1 MPKNT
6 YEYDAKSIAE
16 DASVNYIKNSVI
28 PDSKE
33 AHRYNLDD
41 SDSQIASHLDSH
53 IEETDCAMFP
63 VWFLSYRKKDRVAY
77 ATINCRRLTCIYRKI
92 YYRFAFAYNS
102 YIFVFE
108 HIFYISPN
116 YNINACCVYST
127 YFYDSLRNRIKGN
140 QKA

>member
-1 MPKNT
+1 MNTFTPSFLSGFYADTADVPKNT

-16 DASVNYIKNSVI
+16 DASVDYIKNSVI

-63 VWFLSYRKKDRVAY
+63 VWFLSYRKK
-77 ATINCRRLTCIYRKI
+77 TEL
-92 YYRFAFAYNS
+92 
-102 YIFVFE
+102 
-108 HIFYISPN
+108 HM
-116 YNINACCVYST
+116 
-127 YFYDSLRNRIKGN
+127 L
-140 QKA
+140 Q